1 MFYNCTVVNVIDSYY
16 TNAHEELHR
25 HESDIGVEGRC
36 HYALAM
42 GAYRENLKYRV
53 YNQYKMVYIPMGT
66 PQYFPP

>member
-1 MFYNCTVVNVIDSYY
+1 MFYNCTVVNLYY

-25 HESDIGVEGRC
+25 HESDRGGREIGC

-53 YNQYKMVYIPMGT
+53 YNQYKMV
-66 PQYFPP
+66 